1 MYFSVSSFAWMVAIP
16 EIISPQP
23 WKVKDWK
30 FWLRTSAG
38 LLFWNCFNCNVC
50 STTKDVSPIPI
61 SHINLSFLRSVC
73 KLFIRVTSSLV
84 VGLAQAYKVTYSR
97 QLEFLVLPKSWV
109 LKTKCLWLYR
119 DSPLSFFARH
129 FEQKKL
135 EFNIIKMFRLLWCL
149 AKTAF

>member
-1 MYFSVSSFAWMVAIP
+1 MYFSVSSFTWMVAIP

-50 STTKDVSPIPI
+50 STTKYVSPIPI
-61 SHINLSFLRSVC
+61 SHINLSFLRSDC
-73 KLFIRVTSSLV
+73 KLFIRVTPQPCCGFSTGLQNDLYPATRV
-84 VGLAQAYKVTYSR
+84 FGLAEILGFENKMSLIVQRFT
-97 QLEFLVLPKSWV
+97 
-109 LKTKCLWLYR
+109 
-119 DSPLSFFARH
+119 FFAHH

-135 EFNIIKMFRLLWCL
+135 EFKTIKMFRLLWCL